1 MYGSKHWF
9 NTFALFAAL
18 LFVNATAKAQQAK
31 AYQTVHY
38 RAKTDNSFFLLEY
51 ADGYIGAN
59 RIRLRHNGQKTLL
72 YLPESGTPESNGDFN
87 FVSRPT
93 AYNGDIRLMHL
104 NEEETAPAVIRGTYR
119 AKGHTVVLIFKK
131 LKR

>member
-18 LFVNATAKAQQAK
+18 LFVNAIAKAQQAK

-59 RIRLRHNGQKTLL
+59 RIRLRLMGKKHFYISLKAVLPKATTVLTLSHGQQLIMGTL
-72 YLPESGTPESNGDFN
+72 D
-87 FVSRPT
+87 
-93 AYNGDIRLMHL
+93 
-104 NEEETAPAVIRGTYR
+104 
-119 AKGHTVVLIFKK
+119 
-131 LKR
+131 